1 MGRTIYADRY
11 RISLSRIKKAILSDG
26 FDTIVK
32 FNYFTFTS
40 STSKTNHEFGG
51 ITPPAPLSP

>member
-1 MGRTIYADRY
+1 MGRNLLQIVTEVFKVN
-11 RISLSRIKKAILSDG
+11 KKAALSGRLHIL
-26 FDTIVK
+26 K
-32 FNYFTFTS
+32 RFNYFTFTS

>member
-1 MGRTIYADRY
+1 MGRNLLQIVTEVFT
-11 RISLSRIKKAILSDG
+11 LNKKAAPFGAASYL
-26 FDTIVK
+26 K
-32 FNYFTFTS
+32 RFNYFTFTS